1 MSINSAMAAGVTG
14 LSANAS
20 AVAAISD
27 NIANANTVGY
37 KRSQVSFSDLVN
49 QQAVKSDYTAGGVAA
64 VTATLV
70 AVQGQLNPDASSTSL
85 AINGDGMFVTT
96 TDPTAASLTAPRY
109 FTRAGQFTVDIQWY
123 LKNTAGYYLQG
134 WLADSTGAITANAN
148 DVTALKSINVQSQ
161 GAVASPTKNVSI
173 TANLQ
178 STQTVSQAATDFGS
192 ATLADA
198 YSSAATNGSGRSASM
213 TAYNATT
220 GTGTKPDYSIQIPVA
235 DSLGSPRTLQV
246 DFLKSSTANQ
256 WFAEIHATP
265 TSDVTSG
272 TGLVPGQIARGI
284 VAFTPTG
291 QYDPTNSTLFT
302 AGAVPTISLGASS
315 GTPGAGAAN
324 WASGLG
330 VNAQSIA
337 LSTTNALS
345 GLTQFA
351 TPSVVNNLT
360 TDGTNLGN
368 LNGVAVDE
376 KGFVTASYDNGVTRT
391 LAQVAIATFAN
402 PDGLAAISG
411 DAFTV
416 TRQSGSFN
424 LKAANSAGAGKIAP
438 KNLESSTVDLSSEFT
453 NLIVTQRAYS
463 ASSKIITTA
472 DQMLQDLLSIVR

>member
-14 LSANAS
+14 LSANSS

-37 KRSQVSFSDLVN
+37 KRSQVNFSDLVN
-49 QQAVKSDYTAGGVAA
+49 QQAVKSDYTAGGVNA
-64 VTATLV
+64 VTASLV

-96 TDPTAASLTAPRY
+96 TDPTSTSLTTPRY
-109 FTRAGQFTVDIQWY
+109 FTRAGQFSVDQQGY

-134 WLADSTGAITANAN
+134 WLADSTGAITASLN
-148 DVTALKSINVQSQ
+148 DVTQLKTINVQSQ
-161 GAVASPTKNVSI
+161 GAVASPTKNVSF

-178 STQTVSQAATDFGS
+178 ATQVESQAATDFGS

-198 YSSAATNGSGRSASM
+198 YSPSTVNGSGRSASM

-235 DSLGSPRTLQV
+235 DSLGSPRTIQL
-246 DFLKSSTANQ
+246 DFLKSGTANQ
-256 WFAEIHATP
+256 WYAEIHATP
-265 TSDVTSG
+265 ASDVNSG
-272 TGLVPGQIARGI
+272 AGLVPGQIAHGI
-284 VAFTPTG
+284 VAFTPSG
-291 QYDPTNSTLFT
+291 QYDPMNSTLFT
-302 AGAVPTISLGASS
+302 AGAVPTLTLGASS
-315 GTPGAGAAN
+315 GTPAAGAAN
-324 WASGLG
+324 WATALG
-330 VNAQSIA
+330 VNAQTIA
-337 LSTTNALS
+337 LSTTTSLS

-368 LNGVAVDE
+368 LNGVSVDE

-391 LAQVAIATFAN
+391 LAQVAIATFPN
-402 PDGLAAISG
+402 PDGLAAVSG
-411 DAFTV
+411 DAYTV
-416 TRQSGSFN
+416 SQASGTFN

-438 KNLESSTVDLSSEFT
+438 KNLESSTVDLSTEFT

-472 DQMLQDLLSIVR
+472 DQMLQDLLSIIR

>member
-37 KRSQVSFSDLVN
+37 KRSQVDFSDLVD
-49 QQAVKSDYTAGGVAA
+49 QQTTKSDYTASGVGA
-64 VTATLV
+64 VTASLID
-70 AVQGQLNPDASSTSL
+70 VQGQLNPDASSTSL
-85 AINGDGMFVTT
+85 AINGEGMFVTT
-96 TDPTAASLTAPRY
+96 TDPTAASLTSPRY
-109 FTRAGQFTVDIQWY
+109 FTRAGQFTVDSQGY

-148 DVTALKSINVQSQ
+148 DITALKSINVQSQ

-192 ATLADA
+192 AIAADA
-198 YSSAATNGSGRSASM
+198 YSPSATNTSGASTSM

-220 GTGTKPDYSIQIPVA
+220 GVGTKPDYTIQIPVA
-235 DSLGSPRTLQV
+235 DSEGSPRTIQL
-246 DFLKSSTANQ
+246 DFLKSKTANQ
-256 WFAEIHATP
+256 WYAEIQAVP
-265 TSDVTSG
+265 TSDVNSG
-272 TGLVPGQIARGI
+272 TGLVPGQIASGI
-284 VAFTPTG
+284 IAFTPTG

-302 AGAVPTISLGASS
+302 AGSIPTISLGASS
-315 GTPGAGAAN
+315 GAPAAGAAN
-324 WASGLG
+324 WATSLG

-337 LSTTNALS
+337 LSTTTSLS
-345 GLTQFA
+345 GITQFA

-368 LNGVAVDE
+368 LNGVAVDQN
-376 KGFVTASYDNGVTRT
+376 GFVTASYDNGVTRT
-391 LAQVAIATFAN
+391 IAQVAVATFSN
-402 PDGLAAISG
+402 PNGLAAASG
-411 DAFTV
+411 DAYTV
-416 TRQSGSFN
+416 TQASGNSN
-424 LKAANSAGAGKIAP
+424 LKAANTAGAGKIAS

-453 NLIVTQRAYS
+453 SLIVTQRAYS

-472 DQMLQDLLSIVR
+472 DQMLQDLLGIIR